1 LYSSRRILIKRRTK
15 KIMVWG
21 PWSIP
26 VSTVSEEE
34 KKKWEQID
42 PKVFWYKMIILFW
55 IILVGVFVVLL
66 NS

>member
-1 LYSSRRILIKRRTK
+1 
-15 KIMVWG
+15 MVWG

-26 VSTVSEEE
+26 VSTVSKEE
-34 KKKWEQID
+34 KKKWEQLD